1 MDPLVESPVG
11 RPHAPDS
18 PNSSSDKENAAAA
31 HSNGPTRSQRVCD
44 IVREFDKIAGQ
55 CETFCHH
62 SAGREQDRR
71 SAEFPEQLQP
81 QKQFNRFGFRNASLH
96 VAPSN
101 YSVPPRPTDQERQL
115 RSSFRTANSTAFR
128 SGVAA
133 AKSGSLSD
141 LAAHPPPGRL
151 DRVTLLESTINNA
164 AADLK
169 RTVDLVDPFACA
181 THQLRLKNRHNDL
194 QRQRATV
201 DGQLG
206 GKRSAIIDKRARTCL
221 QTADRLL
228 RDLWHR
234 MEELRQIGE
243 GAKRWDELAA
253 PLSTW
258 LNQLAVDLKRAER
271 QPHELVVNA
280 LVGEWRK
287 REREWLELRDLA
299 DDLMAAHPQ
308 DDQTKLRTDFGLLCQ
323 RWMAAE
329 KTLFSLKSVFD
340 VDQLRDDLSMAL
352 EQMDELLDEQLD
364 ALRHGQTCVDGGSA
378 RSDSTGSRFESPAI
392 VHVDNREQ
400 RERLAK
406 EVDELHHRLREVNAE
421 TATLRQK
428 HDRLLEKERQLRA
441 EQAANPQPSPTRP
454 QHPLCASTNSIGS
467 SSDSR
472 STNAYSNPS
481 TRIQLPPDAAAMGV
495 AELLATLRNFNRIR
509 YSAYRAGMK
518 LFALQKRMRLDLVEL
533 PDLDRQFRLL
543 PPALTKLPWESLFT
557 ILRHCFENAHLRF
570 PHSVPDVPAAIH
582 ACTEFLRHVT
592 PGLETRVV
600 QTILVVLC
608 AARVDDK
615 YRYVYRIYADE
626 TDGRATADQLKAL
639 LSDLARLPTMIEEE
653 RAFGGSTVEASVRA
667 CIRSSFPSATA
678 FLATRPPSTLSEAQ
692 FVEWV
697 RQDPQTLVW
706 VRVMHRLVASEFA
719 RHNARCAACKM
730 QPIVGIR
737 FRCLHCFNV
746 DLCQN
751 CFFVQRPARGH
762 KVSHEMHEYYVRTNA
777 MDNVRDFT
785 QIVHNKMRRSKSSNK
800 IGYTPARREG
810 RLDTPPAT
818 LRSSGDSADH
828 YSNETSEW
836 TGADGVDGGASN
848 EPKRQA
854 SPEEL
859 SQIIQLLKREQL
871 ELSCAYQRKKLRE
884 RSGIL
889 TSPFAQPSVS
899 PPPGMRPDEPADRF
913 DEALDCLN
921 RVLDSAK
928 RDQ

>member
-1 MDPLVESPVG
+1 
-11 RPHAPDS
+11 
-18 PNSSSDKENAAAA
+18 
-31 HSNGPTRSQRVCD
+31 
-44 IVREFDKIAGQ
+44 
-55 CETFCHH
+55 
-62 SAGREQDRR
+62 
-71 SAEFPEQLQP
+71 
-81 QKQFNRFGFRNASLH
+81 
-96 VAPSN
+96 
-101 YSVPPRPTDQERQL
+101 
-115 RSSFRTANSTAFR
+115 
-128 SGVAA
+128 
-133 AKSGSLSD
+133 
-141 LAAHPPPGRL
+141 
-151 DRVTLLESTINNA
+151 
-164 AADLK
+164 
-169 RTVDLVDPFACA
+169 
-181 THQLRLKNRHNDL
+181 
-194 QRQRATV
+194 
-201 DGQLG
+201 
-206 GKRSAIIDKRARTCL
+206 
-221 QTADRLL
+221 
-228 RDLWHR
+228 
-234 MEELRQIGE
+234 
-243 GAKRWDELAA
+243 
-253 PLSTW
+253 
-258 LNQLAVDLKRAER
+258 
-271 QPHELVVNA
+271 
-280 LVGEWRK
+280 
-287 REREWLELRDLA
+287 
-299 DDLMAAHPQ
+299 
-308 DDQTKLRTDFGLLCQ
+308 
-323 RWMAAE
+323 
-329 KTLFSLKSVFD
+329 
-340 VDQLRDDLSMAL
+340 
-352 EQMDELLDEQLD
+352 
-364 ALRHGQTCVDGGSA
+364 
-378 RSDSTGSRFESPAI
+378 
-392 VHVDNREQ
+392 
-400 RERLAK
+400 
-406 EVDELHHRLREVNAE
+406 
-421 TATLRQK
+421 
-428 HDRLLEKERQLRA
+428 
-441 EQAANPQPSPTRP
+441 
-454 QHPLCASTNSIGS
+454 
-467 SSDSR
+467 
-472 STNAYSNPS
+472 
-481 TRIQLPPDAAAMGV
+481 MGV

-543 PPALTKLPWESLFT
+543 PPALAKLPWESLFT

-582 ACTEFLRHVT
+582 ACTEFLRHLS

-600 QTILVVLC
+600 QTVLVVLC

-626 TDGRATADQLKAL
+626 ADGRATADQLKAL

-678 FLATRPPSTLSEAQ
+678 FLATRPPSTLGEAQ

-737 FRCLHCFNV
+737 FRCLHCFNL

-800 IGYTPARREG
+800 IGYTPVDLNSTIAPPPTHPPAAPPAGFAARLLQRTGEVNVDEVIEQARREG

-828 YSNETSEW
+828 YSNGTAEW
-836 TGADGVDGGASN
+836 TKADEVDGGASN
-848 EPKRQA
+848 EPDRQT

-859 SQIIQLLKREQL
+859 SQLIQLLKREHL
-871 ELSCAYQRKKLRE
+871 ELSHAYQRKKLRE

-899 PPPGMRPDEPADRF
+899 PPPGSRPDEPADRF